1 MFKVLLTA
9 LIFAAGLS
17 LDFSTAMATPS
28 GSRLELQGE
37 ARKREIRRKV
47 NILADMSFGLR
58 VHEMKPGKTE
68 DLILALAAE
77 NYGASV
83 EEYEKENAFHRM
95 LPSNEINFGDMIGWG
110 TMNISSA
117 SDLFATDDNV
127 EDTEHIVKSKR
138 RGSFGQILLMEL
150 SKMSG
155 VGFGFT
161 DGSSGY
167 CGVSF
172 MGLLIVDE
180 ENGLV
185 YEFALTSSGP
195 C

>member
-1 MFKVLLTA
+1 MFKVLITA
-9 LIFAAGLS
+9 LIFAAGFGLDLS
-17 LDFSTAMATPS
+17 MAMATRS
-28 GSRLELQGE
+28 GSQLELRGE
-37 ARKREIRRKV
+37 ARKQEIRRKV
-47 NILADMSFGLR
+47 NILADMSFGLL

-68 DLILALAAE
+68 ALILALAAE
-77 NYGASV
+77 NYGSSV
-83 EEYEKENAFHRM
+83 EEYQKENMFHQM
-95 LPSNEINFGDMIGWG
+95 LPSSEIQFGDMVGWG
-110 TMNISSA
+110 SMNISSA
-117 SDLFATDDNV
+117 SDLFAADDNV
-127 EDTEHIVKSKR
+127 EEPEQVVKSKLR
-138 RGSFGQILLMEL
+138 ASFGQILLKEL

-167 CGVSF
+167 CGVNF

-180 ENGLV
+180 ENGLI